1 MYQINIS
8 YTIDSKL
15 YTIMGSYCPIC
26 DQFVDSLDHCELPYD
41 GNPPPS
47 YDDSICSY
55 EISGDDGSVRYNF
68 EGVSGKVFI
77 NVDNKLLEVDDENE
91 SQHLFRQNAM
101 TYYEYIYN
109 WLIVVRDFNNDDK
122 LFYLVKCKNY
132 FDNWLQVNL
141 NVGDTILDIY

>member
-1 MYQINIS
+1 
-8 YTIDSKL
+8 
-15 YTIMGSYCPIC
+15 MGSYCPIC

-68 EGVSGKVFI
+68 EGVSGTVFI
-77 NVDNKLLEVDDENE
+77 NVDNKLFEVDDEND
-91 SQHLFRQNAM
+91 SHHLLSQNAM
-101 TYYEYIYN
+101 TYYEGIYN
-109 WLIVVRDFNNDDK
+109 WLIVARDFNNDDK